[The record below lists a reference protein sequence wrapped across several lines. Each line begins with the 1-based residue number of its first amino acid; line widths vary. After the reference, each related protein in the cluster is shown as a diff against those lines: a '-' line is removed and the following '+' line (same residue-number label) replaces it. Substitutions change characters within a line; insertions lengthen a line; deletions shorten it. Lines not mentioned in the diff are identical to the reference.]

1 LGYSQTTS
9 KQSSQEQKMN
19 RQEMERVAKD
29 KVMKA
34 RAAIVQSRRFYGVLI
49 ANVEPVP
56 CWSVP
61 RMATDSVKH
70 YYNPQFVCELSQKML
85 EGVQVHESEH
95 DARHHS
101 TRRRGRDPE
110 RWNKACDFSIN
121 PDIIAEGF
129 ELPEWVLNRPDLAGM
144 AAEDI
149 YRILEIEEQQQ
160 QQQEQNEDG
169 DDDAD
174 EDEAGDVD
182 GDAGEDVGDDGDE
195 SGADDAGEDADAD
208 DDGADAVDGDDG
220 TGEADDGD
228 EGETGDEG
236 AGDGEAAGD
245 DAGDGE
251 AEGEGDGDDAGE
263 DADAGADVGEDVG
276 EDVDG
281 DGDGDA
287 TPRPGYD
294 QQPWDCGGVLDAPA
308 EQAADLDAK
317 WDVVAHQAAAL
328 AKKQGTLPGHWESE
342 LERRKTPTEDW
353 REEMRQFFDAGAS
366 RSETW
371 NRPNRRFAHTGFVL
385 PGTQRDGI
393 NKVVFLVDTSGSMS
407 DDVLNKVSNEV
418 QAAMDAGVIS
428 EAVVV
433 YNDTKVNHVDRYL
446 DGDQIEFKAVGR
458 GGTDLRPAF
467 QWIDDNDPD
476 CSLIVAL
483 TDLEIGDPGPEPQ
496 APVLWAA
503 YGSPSTVKY
512 LKAMLPF
519 GDVIDVGAHV

>member
-1 LGYSQTTS
+1 
-9 KQSSQEQKMN
+9 
-19 RQEMERVAKD
+19 MERVAAD

-34 RAAIVQSRRFYGVLI
+34 RAAIIQSRKFYAVLI
-49 ANVEPVP
+49 SNVEPVP
-56 CWSVP
+56 CWSIP

-70 YYNPQFVCELSQKML
+70 YYNPQFVCGLPQDIL

-110 RWNKACDFSIN
+110 RWNKAADYSIN
-121 PDIIAEGF
+121 PDLLAEGF
-129 ELPEWVLNRPDLAGM
+129 KLPDWVLNRPEFAGM
-144 AAEDI
+144 ATEDI
-149 YRILEIEEQQQ
+149 YRVLEIEEQQQ
-160 QQQEQNEDG
+160 QQQQQGENVDGDADDDVADDADGDDGDADNGGVDADEDG
-169 DDDAD
+169 DDGDGVGD
-174 EDEAGDVD
+174 DDDEAGDVD
-182 GDAGEDVGDDGDE
+182 ENEGGNEGDDGDE
-195 SGADDAGEDADAD
+195 AGGTNENVGDDDDEAEGEDAD
-208 DDGADAVDGDDG
+208 
-220 TGEADDGD
+220 
-228 EGETGDEG
+228 
-236 AGDGEAAGD
+236 
-245 DAGDGE
+245 
-251 AEGEGDGDDAGE
+251 GEGN
-263 DADAGADVGEDVG
+263 
-276 EDVDG
+276 
-281 DGDGDA
+281 A

-308 EQAADLDAK
+308 EQAPDLDAK

-328 AKKQGTLPGHWESE
+328 AKKAGCLPGHWQSE

-371 NRPNRRFAHTGFVL
+371 NRPNRRFAHSGFVL

-407 DDVLNKVSNEV
+407 DDVLNKVGNEV
-418 QAAMDAGVIS
+418 QAAMDAGIIS

-433 YNDTKVNHVDRYL
+433 YNDTKVNAVDRYL
-446 DGDQIEFKAVGR
+446 DGDQVEFKAVGR

-503 YGSPSTVKY
+503 YGSPITVKY
-512 LKAMLPF
+512 LKATLPW
-519 GDVIDVGAHV
+519 GQVLDVGADA